1 MRMRHALV
9 LTMALAAGCT
19 ASGAPEQQPAA
30 EASPSRTPEGTGWR
44 LVELGGQPVTV
55 AQNASAPSL
64 QLNAAED
71 RASGD
76 TGCNSFFGEYELSG
90 ATLRFGTLA
99 STRRACLDEA
109 MNRQEGAYMRA
120 LESTRSWRIS
130 GDALILAGDAG
141 DLARFSPQA
150 AR

>member
-1 MRMRHALV
+1 MRMRHAL
-9 LTMALAAGCT
+9 LLALALAAGCT
-19 ASGAPEQQPAA
+19 ASGAPEQRPAA

-55 AQNASAPSL
+55 AQNTSAPSL

-71 RASGD
+71 RASGE
-76 TGCNSFFGEYELSG
+76 TGCNGFFGSYELSG
-90 ATLRFGTLA
+90 ATLRFGQLA

-109 MNRQEGAYMRA
+109 MNRQEQAYVRA
-120 LESTRSWRIS
+120 LENTRTWRIAD
-130 GDALILAGDAG
+130 GALILAGDAG
-141 DLARFSPQA
+141 DLARFTAQA

>member
-1 MRMRHALV
+1 MRMRLALL

-19 ASGAPEQQPAA
+19 ASGAPEQQPSA
-30 EASPSRTPEGTGWR
+30 EASPGRTPEGTAWR
-44 LVELGGQPVTV
+44 LVELNGQPVAV

-71 RASGD
+71 RASGE
-76 TGCNSFFGEYELSG
+76 TGCNGFFGSYELSG
-90 ATLRFGTLA
+90 ATLRFGQLA
-99 STRRACLDEA
+99 STRRACTDEA

-120 LESTRSWRIS
+120 LENTRTWRIS
-130 GDALILAGDAG
+130 GGALVLAGDSG

-150 AR
+150 GR